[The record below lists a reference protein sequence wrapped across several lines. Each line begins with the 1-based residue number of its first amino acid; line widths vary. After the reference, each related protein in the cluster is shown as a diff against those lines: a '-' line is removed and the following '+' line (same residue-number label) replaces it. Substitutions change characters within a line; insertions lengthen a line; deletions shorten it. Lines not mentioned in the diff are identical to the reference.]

1 MPEIFEL
8 PTVRD
13 IGVTIASVADGAH
26 SAAGTAIDFSKIGQP
41 YGWFRYSGTNA
52 VAPDSD
58 ATILVY
64 QLIAPYGDGVY
75 STGSASVSP
84 LEDRLVATIHV
95 GAATGAQVR
104 DSDYATISPFL
115 SKFIIKNNTGQTLDA
130 TATLTFVGSNTRT

>member
-1 MPEIFEL
+1 MPEVFEL
-8 PTVRD
+8 PSVRSL
-13 IGVTIASVADGAH
+13 GVTIASITDGAH
-26 SAAGTAIDFSKIGQP
+26 SNAGTEIDFSKIGQP

-52 VAPDSD
+52 VAPNAG

-104 DSDYATISPFL
+104 DSDYAIIAPFP

-130 TATLTFVGSNTRT
+130 TATLSFVGSNTRT